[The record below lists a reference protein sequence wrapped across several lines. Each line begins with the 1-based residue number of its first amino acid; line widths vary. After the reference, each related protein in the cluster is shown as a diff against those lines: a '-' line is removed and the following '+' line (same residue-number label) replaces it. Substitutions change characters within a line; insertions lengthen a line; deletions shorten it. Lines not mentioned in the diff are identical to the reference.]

1 MAHKEDKKLDGFI
14 RGKLDPP
21 FNIEYNEAHFEE
33 AMAMLSSANTSKLNK
48 WRFLKLGVVGLL
60 IASLVLTY
68 HLCSYKPS
76 ASHELPNKQQE
87 ASSNTVGLTTSHS
100 GLTTNASPTASIPQT
115 SAIESDLST
124 TSINSDQTH
133 SVISSKLSNNTNSL
147 PSISHKNKGGLIT
160 LIPNNAL
167 PETSKR
173 PTEQPIIQ
181 PTEQP
186 IIQPIKEANSVKIQS
201 SISNE
206 KYAQNAVIPLKKDSL
221 FGADSTTNLQ
231 RPFAQNSNPLINNT
245 VTNNSTLL
253 NDSVNSNVSVAKTDI
268 KSTSAPQIVAEK
280 TQASTM
286 PFNPSTP
293 VDREFISIASLQPM
307 VFAQALTPV
316 TTNLAIVNT
325 PIPSAPRPRPWRLEL
340 VGGINFN
347 LFTLTPT
354 TTNYQNTF
362 SRRQA
367 EESNARSSQFGLHL
381 VHQIKNWQYT
391 TGLNYVTQ
399 NLNTQYTN
407 QIYTN
412 KTHTDTL
419 HLTKEVLRYV
429 YSYSL
434 NRIVDTFSILVPF
447 DSIHVTQYLA
457 TTTAPNASLLNQTIG
472 ISYAEIPFMVGYN
485 INLTRKI
492 SLNPNMGFGLGVI
505 TSQYGS
511 LLQNDMESF
520 QKIES
525 TTTILMNLLANI
537 QLDYRLNSRWGLGFS
552 VGSRLSLNP
561 IIHSNSAFQWQIKAL
576 NVNLHLKY
584 NL

>member
-1 MAHKEDKKLDGFI
+1 MEHKEDKKLDGFI
-14 RGKLDPP
+14 RGKLAPP

-48 WRFLKLGVVGLL
+48 WRFLKLGAVGLL

-133 SVISSKLSNNTNSL
+133 SVISSKSSNNTNSL
-147 PSISHKNKGGLIT
+147 PSISPESKGGFIKS
-160 LIPNNAL
+160 IPSNDL
-167 PETSKR
+167 PETSKT
-173 PTEQPIIQ
+173 PAI
-181 PTEQP
+181 QP
-186 IIQPIKEANSVKIQS
+186 IIQPIKGVNSVKIQP

-221 FGADSTTNLQ
+221 FGVNSTTNAQ
-231 RPFAQNSNPLINNT
+231 RPFAQNSNPPINNT
-245 VTNNSTLL
+245 VTNNNIRL
-253 NDSVNSNVSVAKTDI
+253 NDSVNPNVSVAKTDA

-293 VDREFISIASLQPM
+293 IDREFISIASLQPM
-307 VFAQALTPV
+307 FFAQALTPV

-347 LFTLTPT
+347 LFTLTST

-399 NLNTQYTN
+399 NLNTQYAN

-537 QLDYRLNSRWGLGFS
+537 QLDYRLNSRWGVGFS

-576 NVNLHLKY
+576 NANLHLKY